1 MVRQCL
7 YRIILL
13 PLQYQELSHWE
24 HNNEELRNTNGC
36 YLVTQI
42 SSNPNSRLTQIALDR
57 NRRVIREYAFLFHSA
72 SSLFRHLAAVRVSP

>member
-42 SSNPNSRLTQIALDR
+42 SSNPNSRLTQI
-57 NRRVIREYAFLFHSA
+57 IRKNLITF
-72 SSLFRHLAAVRVSP
+72 

>member
-13 PLQYQELSHWE
+13 PLQYQELSQWE

-36 YLVTQI
+36 YLFQHERCKLIETKTKLSGNLMTDWGLI
-42 SSNPNSRLTQIALDR
+42 LR
-57 NRRVIREYAFLFHSA
+57 
-72 SSLFRHLAAVRVSP
+72 